1 MGLPRNLWLKLADA
15 NARIGAGFGVCLL
28 VAIVLSFSQLS
39 DGLSRK
45 ILDSQFTYLR
55 AHYPHPISNDVVIV
69 GIDEATFRAFK
80 EPYAL
85 WHPHFGKFL
94 QAMSRARPG
103 VLGMDVVLPE
113 RSYDFLIRQ
122 YDQSLTQGLLA
133 LKLQSPIVLG
143 QTLDENGN
151 FRPVFAPLIEASGKD
166 SLASAVVCADIDGVA
181 RRADPNLCTVNAQGA
196 TLTEKMAS
204 LLGRPQT
211 ARGLID
217 FTLGDDLNY
226 VPLHKVMEWAEHGD
240 DEQLR
245 RTFAG
250 KPVLLGMAL
259 QRGKRVNLPVT
270 LAAWEPENRHLSDVV
285 WQAQTLRSMLTHGL
299 IKESPAY
306 LVVALTLFAAL
317 LWFARLHWLKFV
329 ALVVFPFALL
339 AYSTWQLGQTAY
351 LPAGGILLSGL
362 FAFVLRSFYEL
373 VLKVRENQQLRG
385 IFGSYVS
392 AETLR
397 AMIAGNVRSRL
408 EGERKRVC
416 ILYADIHNFSARSE
430 SSPPQELVALL
441 NEYFS
446 EMTVAIHQ
454 HNGTVGNFIGDA
466 ILVYFGAPLAL
477 DCPEKNA
484 LEAAQEMLL
493 RLRQVNAH
501 LKEKGIAPIEI
512 GIGLHIGDVVVGHVG
527 SESRHEYTAIGDVV
541 SIAVQLEELTKQLGF
556 PVLCSKAVAEAVGL
570 AGGLT
575 DMGEQTVSGGAM
587 LPVCGWYPPLLAA
600 N

>member
-1 MGLPRNLWLKLADA
+1 MWLRSGELKSADDRV
-15 NARIGAGFGVCLL
+15 RIGLGFGVCLL

-39 DGLSRK
+39 DNLSRK
-45 ILDSQFTYLR
+45 ILDRQFAYLR

-69 GIDEATFRAFK
+69 GIDEATFKAFK

-85 WHPHFGKFL
+85 WHPHLGKFL
-94 QAMSRARPG
+94 QAMSRAKPS
-103 VLGMDVVLPE
+103 VFGMDVVLPE

-122 YDQSLTQGLLA
+122 YDQNLTQGLLA
-133 LKLQSPIVLG
+133 LRSQSPIVLG
-143 QTLDENGN
+143 RNLDDNGN
-151 FRPVFAPLIEASGKD
+151 FRPVFAPFIEASGTD
-166 SLASAVVCADIDGVA
+166 ALASVVVCAEMDGVA
-181 RRADPNLCTVNAQGA
+181 RRADPSQCTVNAQGA
-196 TLTEKMAS
+196 TLTGKMAS
-204 LLGRPQT
+204 LLGRTQA

-226 VPLHKVMEWAEHGD
+226 VPFHKVMEWAEQGD

-245 RTFAG
+245 RTFSG
-250 KPVLLGMAL
+250 KPVLLGMVL
-259 QRGKRVNLPVT
+259 QRGNRVNLPVT
-270 LAAWEPENRHLSDVV
+270 LAAWEPENRHLSAVV
-285 WQAQTLRSMLTHGL
+285 WHAQVLRSMLTHGL
-299 IKESPAY
+299 IKESPPY
-306 LVVALTLFAAL
+306 LVVVLTMLAGL

-329 ALVVFPFALL
+329 ALVVFPLALL
-339 AYSTWQLGQTAY
+339 AFSTWQLGQTVY

-362 FAFVLRSFYEL
+362 FAFALRSIYEL

-397 AMIAGNVRSRL
+397 AMIAGDVQSRL

-416 ILYADIHNFSARSE
+416 IMYADIHNFSARSE
-430 SSPPQELVALL
+430 ISPPQQLVALL

-454 HNGTVGNFIGDA
+454 HNGTVGNLIGDA
-466 ILVYFGAPLAL
+466 IMAYFGAPQAL

-493 RLRQVNAH
+493 RLRLVNAH

-512 GIGLHIGDVVVGHVG
+512 GIGLHIGEVVIGHVG
-527 SESRHEYTAIGDVV
+527 SDSRQEYTAIGDVV
-541 SIAVQLEELTKQLGF
+541 SIAATLEELTKTLGY
-556 PVLCSKAVAEAVGL
+556 PVICSKAVAEAVEQAGDLNDLGL
-570 AGGLT
+570 QKVK
-575 DMGEQTVSGGAM
+575 GEAV

-600 N
+600 S